1 MSRFY
6 LVRLTPPNTPAT
18 PKTGMQ
24 PLTVTIAES
33 AHEWTTH
40 PSGVYDPAY
49 HTIQFDFL
57 VVESA
62 TKPGAMVLTIEGV
75 GMHDLMQAANFSPI
89 MTGTNLFQS
98 WRLELYGGM
107 AGDGLPL
114 STAAAGQPAPG
125 LLAVGEVQE
134 AFGNWVGT
142 DMSLSFLVVPEGI
155 QVAPLLFWWTAGQPI
170 AEAIKAM
177 LSQAFPGIPQKIQV
191 SPNIVGPAHGVTE
204 THETLHG
211 MAHFLKEQTKGT
223 NYGQAAN
230 YPGISLYIQNG
241 TLIATDLTQ
250 TDQMTIIELSEESFI
265 GQPVWTGKDTMSM
278 NLVMRPDIQVGNYVK
293 MPSEFKQLPGFVN
306 TPAQPTNYDYNFKL
320 LFSGKFKVTAVR
332 HIGESRGQSGE
343 DWMTVVEAVAEPVH
357 G

>member
-6 LVRLTPPNTPAT
+6 LVRLTPPDTSTT
-18 PKTGMQ
+18 PKTATQ
-24 PLTVTIAES
+24 PLTVTIQQGA
-33 AHEWTTH
+33 AEWTTH
-40 PSGVYDPAY
+40 PNGVYDPAY
-49 HTIQFDFL
+49 HNIHFDFL
-57 VVESA
+57 VMEYAFKAGS
-62 TKPGAMVLTIEGV
+62 MVLTIEGV
-75 GMHDLMQAANFSPI
+75 GMHDLMQSANFSP
-89 MTGTNLFQS
+89 TRTASNLFQS

-114 STAAAGQPAPG
+114 STAAAGQPAPR

-142 DMSLSFLVVPEGI
+142 DMSLSFLVVPEGV
-155 QVAPLLFWWTAGQPI
+155 QVAPLLLTWTPGQPI
-170 AEAIKAM
+170 SAAIQVM

-191 SPNIVGPAHGVTE
+191 SPTIVGPAHGVTE
-204 THETLHG
+204 HHVTLHG

-250 TDQMTIIELSEESFI
+250 TDQMTTIELSEESFI
-265 GQPVWTGKDTMSM
+265 GQPVWTGKDTLSM
-278 NLVMRPDIQVGNYVK
+278 NLVMRADIQVGNYVK
-293 MPSEFKQLPGFVN
+293 MPSEFKNLPGFVN
-306 TPAQPTNYDYNFKL
+306 TPAQPTNYNYNFKL

-343 DWMTVVEAVAEPVH
+343 DWMTVVEAVADPVN